1 MALLQS
7 VETDAATTLHP
18 TLFKDKTLV
27 IKQLQD
33 VGCLSALHS
42 PYILLTLSRRWAGKL
57 KNVG

>member
-33 VGCLSALHS
+33 VGCLSTLHS
-42 PYILLTLSRRWAGKL
+42 PYIKPTMGRKIEKCRV
-57 KNVG
+57 NVG